1 LVGRRGGVR
10 RAVTDWTGVHHQPRP
25 GGRAVGS
32 GLDRRGEHWPK
43 FASRATERDHGPLH
57 CPVPRGRRAYRDP
70 NNAFCA
76 FPPVGVHCRA
86 GNLSRRW
93 KRASMRLAAAPTRRS
108 CTVHCKEQSQ
118 NNGIGPAIVSYS
130 PRLVRRGA
138 GGLRDFPPSLVSKSI
153 VWFPLSGL
161 ERSATCAAA
170 RASARQKTRS
180 SILRGPVGATL
191 VSTLFSKILVTRV
204 NRKISD
210 ASLRTWAQR
219 RRGEGLAPPQR
230 RHSMAT
236 NSSRAEVPLVV
247 GTAPAISSRS
257 ILRNDA
263 ASA

>member
-1 LVGRRGGVR
+1 MNRAPGVERSAQASTAAANIGRRLRAAQRSATTVPCIALCHAGAGLIAIQTMPFALFR
-10 RAVTDWTGVHHQPRP
+10 RW
-25 GGRAVGS
+25 
-32 GLDRRGEHWPK
+32 
-43 FASRATERDHGPLH
+43 
-57 CPVPRGRRAYRDP
+57 
-70 NNAFCA
+70 AF
-76 FPPVGVHCRA
+76 HCRA
-86 GNLSRRW
+86 SNLSRRW

-118 NNGIGPAIVSYS
+118 NNRIGPAIVSYS

-138 GGLRDFPPSLVSKSI
+138 GGLRDFPPSLVSKSM

-210 ASLRTWAQR
+210 ANLRTWAQR
-219 RRGEGLAPPQR
+219 RRGEGVAPPQR